1 MDEIPKISQKFLDA
15 DNLPL
20 LINSVLKQF
29 NGKLNEK
36 FNKEDVY
43 NLPSWFFEIKKPV
56 ILIDVPSCEK
66 KNEISTKH
74 FLKKFYELTNDLY
87 ETKVKL
93 ITKKMRNLFGLKS
106 KDLHPQSGS

>member
-43 NLPSWFFEIKKPV
+43 NLPS
-56 ILIDVPSCEK
+56 
-66 KNEISTKH
+66 
-74 FLKKFYELTNDLY
+74 
-87 ETKVKL
+87 
-93 ITKKMRNLFGLKS
+93 
-106 KDLHPQSGS
+106 